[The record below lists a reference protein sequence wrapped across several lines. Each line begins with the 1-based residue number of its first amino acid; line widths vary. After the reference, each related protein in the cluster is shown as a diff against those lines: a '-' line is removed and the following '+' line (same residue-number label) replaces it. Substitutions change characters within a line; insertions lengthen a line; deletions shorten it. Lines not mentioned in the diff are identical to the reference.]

1 MGMTVIG
8 MGVGIVVEVEVEFE
22 LGFEPLV
29 VVEFVELR
37 DTTEEE

>member
-8 MGVGIVVEVEVEFE
+8 MGVGIVVEVEFE